1 MPKLYL
7 IGASLAA
14 ACVCVSGAHADELQN
29 QIVAAA
35 KGASPSAYSFRRA
48 MTIQQTGKPRKILVE
63 QYDPRRPA
71 ADQWSLVSVDGRAP
85 TAKESADAH
94 KMKRGPVPSYGEL
107 AKWVGAPAS
116 RTNPGPGY
124 VLYHFARLPA
134 GTLKIGSHDASA
146 DTQAEVLVN
155 IKAKTPLVEHVRLKS
170 TKGFRMMLVAAI
182 DSIMID
188 QRYRVLA
195 DGHAVPSQ
203 AISDMSGSMLGKA
216 GRLQAEADYS
226 DFKAA
231 R

>member
-1 MPKLYL
+1 MPKPVL
-7 IGASLAA
+7 IAASLAA
-14 ACVCVSGAHADELQN
+14 ACLACSAARADEVQN
-29 QIVAAA
+29 QIVAVA
-35 KGASPSAYSFRRA
+35 KGTSASTFGFRRT
-48 MTIQQTGKPRKILVE
+48 MTIQQTGQPRKILVE
-63 QYDPRRPA
+63 QYDPRRQG

-85 TAKESADAH
+85 TAKENADSRKA
-94 KMKRGPVPSYGEL
+94 KRGPVPSYGEL

-116 RTNPGPGY
+116 RSSPGPGY
-124 VLYHFARLPA
+124 VLYRFASLPA

-155 IKAKTPLVEHVRLKS
+155 IKEKIPLVERVRLKS
-170 TKGFRMMLVAAI
+170 TRGFRMMLVASL

-188 QRYRVLA
+188 QRYRVLP

-216 GRLQAEADYS
+216 GRVQAEATYS
-226 DFKAA
+226 DFRAA

>member
-1 MPKLYL
+1 MPKPYL
-7 IGASLAA
+7 IAASMAA
-14 ACVCVSGAHADELQN
+14 ACLSISGAHADELQN
-29 QIVAAA
+29 QIVAASKA
-35 KGASPSAYSFRRA
+35 TSPSAYGFRRA

-71 ADQWSLVSVDGRAP
+71 ADQWSLISVDGRTP

-107 AKWVGAPAS
+107 AKWIGAPAS
-116 RTNPGPGY
+116 RTSPGPGY

-146 DTQAEVLVN
+146 DTQGEVLVN
-155 IKAKTPLVEHVRLKS
+155 IKEKSPLVEHVRLKS

-182 DSIMID
+182 DSIQVD
-188 QRYRVLA
+188 QRYRMLP

-203 AISDMSGSMLGKA
+203 ATSDMSGSMLGKA
-216 GRLQAEADYS
+216 GRIQAEATYS
-226 DFKAA
+226 DFRAA

>member
-1 MPKLYL
+1 MRKPALL
-7 IGASLAA
+7 VASLAA
-14 ACVCVSGAHADELQN
+14 CLSASAAHADEVQN

-35 KGASPSAYSFRRA
+35 KGTSASAYGFRRT
-48 MTIQQTGKPRKILVE
+48 MTIQQTGKPRKILIE

-107 AKWVGAPAS
+107 AKWIGAPAS
-116 RTNPGPGY
+116 RTSPGPGY
-124 VLYHFARLPA
+124 VLYRFARLPA

-146 DTQAEVLVN
+146 DTQGEVLVN
-155 IKAKTPLVEHVRLKS
+155 IKDKTPLVEHVRLKS

-182 DSIMID
+182 DSILID
-188 QRYRVLA
+188 QRYRMLP

-216 GRLQAEADYS
+216 GRMQAEATYS

>member
-1 MPKLYL
+1 MPKPIL
-7 IGASLAA
+7 IAA
-14 ACVCVSGAHADELQN
+14 ALVAACLGGSAAQADEVQN

-35 KGASPSAYSFRRA
+35 KATSAASYSFRRT
-48 MTIQQTGKPRKILVE
+48 MVIQQTGQPGKKLVE
-63 QYDPRRPA
+63 QYDPRRRE
-71 ADQWSLVSVDGRAP
+71 ADQWALVSVDGRTP
-85 TAKESADAH
+85 TAKETADAH
-94 KMKRGPVPSYGEL
+94 KAKRGPVPSYGEL

-124 VLYHFARLPA
+124 ALYRFASLPA

-155 IKAKTPLVEHVRLKS
+155 IREKIPVVERVRLKS
-170 TKGFRMMLVAAI
+170 TKGFRMMLVASI
-182 DSIMID
+182 DSMMID
-188 QRYRVLA
+188 QRYRLLP

-216 GRLQAEADYS
+216 GRLQAEATYS
-226 DFKAA
+226 DFQAA

>member
-1 MPKLYL
+1 MPKPVL
-7 IGASLAA
+7 IAASLAA
-14 ACVCVSGAHADELQN
+14 LCLSAGAAHADALQD
-29 QIVAAA
+29 QLVAAA
-35 KGASPSAYSFRRA
+35 KGTNASAYSFRRA
-48 MTIQQTGKPRKILVE
+48 MTIQQTGQPRKMLVE

-107 AKWVGAPAS
+107 AKWIGAPAS
-116 RTNPGPGY
+116 RTSPAPGY
-124 VLYHFARLPA
+124 VLYRFPRLPA

-146 DTQAEVLVN
+146 DTQGEVLVN
-155 IKAKTPLVEHVRLKS
+155 IKEKIPLVERVRLKS
-170 TKGFRMMLVAAI
+170 TKGFRMMLVASI
-182 DSIMID
+182 DSILVD
-188 QRYRVLA
+188 QRYHMLP

-216 GRLQAEADYS
+216 GRMQAEASYS